1 MMATLPVHLRCGALF
16 LFVLACSAHA
26 EPRKVPVAEA
36 GASRLSPVTG
46 TLDLPA
52 CLNLALARNTDI
64 LKAQQ
69 EIKRLHGVI
78 VEVRAEA
85 LPQASLTASI
95 ATEADELANGTF
107 GAFGP
112 RRQQSFW
119 SAGVGITQLLYN
131 GGAVG
136 AAIDIARLSENNA
149 FLQLDATIDATVF
162 LIREAYYNVLVTRS
176 LIDVREA
183 TVKLLEEELA
193 NQERRLNAGTVTRF
207 NVLRAEVEL
216 ANAKPPLIRARNL
229 QRIALINLAR
239 LLAIDYSPEATNPP
253 FRVVGNLDYQPS
265 SFKLEDIL
273 GQAARRRPEI
283 RLADQQIAIARRQLV
298 IDRSGSLPRVSAF
311 GGYDF
316 ISDRSKN
323 NFDAANQGWR
333 VGVQG
338 QWDIFDGFRTAGK
351 LEQTRAEI
359 TAAELDSEQTRR
371 DVDAEVRQA
380 YFAWVEARELILSQ
394 RKNVEQATEALRL
407 ANSRFDV
414 GAATQLDVLQAN
426 VALTDARTNEL
437 EARFDYNLAIARL
450 ERVTSAPVLDR
461 TRALV
466 PSRADAR
473 PAPEPSLGLPAPSS
487 RPAAVLKRR

>member
-1 MMATLPVHLRCGALF
+1 MTAPHHVPFCLGLLLLTATTALAQLPAQTPPPDR
-16 LFVLACSAHA
+16 
-26 EPRKVPVAEA
+26 
-36 GASRLSPVTG
+36 ASSSRG
-46 TLDLPA
+46 NLDLAA
-52 CLNLALARNTDI
+52 CLNLALNRNTDI

-85 LPQASLTASI
+85 LPQVTLNTSL
-95 ATEADELANGTF
+95 ATEAEELANGAF
-107 GAFGP
+107 AGFGP

-119 SAGVGITQLLYN
+119 TAGLAINQLLYN

-162 LIREAYYNVLVTRS
+162 LVREAYYNVLLTRS
-176 LIDVREA
+176 LIAVREA
-183 TVKLLEEELA
+183 NVKLLEEELA
-193 NQERRLNAGTVTRF
+193 NQQRRLNAGTVTRF

-216 ANAKPPLIRARNL
+216 ANAQPPLIRARNL
-229 QRIALINLAR
+229 QRIALLNLAR
-239 LLAIDYSPEATNPP
+239 LLAIDYPHDAAAPP
-253 FRVVGNLDYQPS
+253 FHIIGQLEYLPSTFDLDQ
-265 SFKLEDIL
+265 LL
-273 GQAARRRPEI
+273 TLAHQRRPEI
-283 RLADQQIAIARRQLV
+283 RLADQQIAINRRQLV

-316 ISDRSKN
+316 ISDRNKN
-323 NFDAANQGWR
+323 NFDAANQGWS

-338 QWDIFDGFRTAGK
+338 QWNLFDGFRTQGQ
-351 LEQTRAEI
+351 LEQTRANI
-359 TAAELDSEQTRR
+359 TSAQLDSEQTRR
-371 DVDAEVRQA
+371 DIDAEVRQA
-380 YFAWVEARELILSQ
+380 YFDWVEARELIQSQ

-450 ERVTSAPVLDR
+450 ERVTSAPVLNRESARIPTR
-461 TRALV
+461 TQAQ
-466 PSRADAR
+466 P
-473 PAPEPSLGLPAPSS
+473 PAPTPPTPDAPPSP